1 MVNLQKNPATFL
13 PLFFTEWA
21 KPTNFSY
28 LVMVAIIFTLDFL
41 PFSVL
46 TLMWIEWGRMK
57 IVNMSQSCCENF
69 LTIFWFAVYETHRG
83 FHCFKKV
90 FLELFSLPFFIK
102 WWNSTK
108 PFFFCMSKQYF
119 CQKNFLTEIYTTEI
133 YLIYWNVLLWRISSH
148 CLAFDKNPTKY
159 YVQLPQLVLL
169 LATTRR
175 PNLWVLRKIWLSE
188 CLPFENHFF
197 LIINQ
202 KVGYPAIYIYTVYF
216 PKLLLS

>member
-119 CQKNFLTEIYTTEI
+119 CQKNFSHRNIYNRNI
-133 YLIYWNVLLWRISSH
+133 IDLLKCTSMADFVTLFGFWQESH
-148 CLAFDKNPTKY
+148 
-159 YVQLPQLVLL
+159 
-169 LATTRR
+169 
-175 PNLWVLRKIWLSE
+175 
-188 CLPFENHFF
+188 
-197 LIINQ
+197 
-202 KVGYPAIYIYTVYF
+202 
-216 PKLLLS
+216 